1 MLFQK
6 IHLVMRISK
15 ENSKSFIYFK
25 IKIVESIEKA
35 VQMKG

>member
-1 MLFQK
+1 
-6 IHLVMRISK
+6 MRISK

-35 VQMKG
+35 VQMNG